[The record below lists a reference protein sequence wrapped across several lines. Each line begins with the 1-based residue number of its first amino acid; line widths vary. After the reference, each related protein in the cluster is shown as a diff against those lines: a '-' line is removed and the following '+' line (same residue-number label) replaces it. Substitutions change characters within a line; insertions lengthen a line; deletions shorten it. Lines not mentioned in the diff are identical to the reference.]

1 MKKIIAIAG
10 NATCGKDTLFRALK
24 HELESHEPW
33 YLTDGRVERIAFADA
48 LKEEVDDFLK
58 KTIGISAWTTNPDEK
73 KLIRKFLIFWGT
85 EFRRGQDD
93 MHWVNLSAEKMC
105 DPNTIYIVTDLR
117 YENEYDWIKEQEGTV
132 IYLDRYINEE
142 GTLVAPA
149 NHYEAE
155 NNKFLKANADLHLAW
170 PTYDEDDIQAQ
181 RAFVRKHASPYLH
194 LNNLTF
200 TKNKTK
206 SDNDE

>member
-1 MKKIIAIAG
+1 MKIIAIAG

-24 HELESHEPW
+24 HELQSHDPW
-33 YLTDGRVERIAFADA
+33 SSSGRVERIAFADA
-48 LKEEVDDFLK
+48 LKDEVDDFLK
-58 KTIGISAWTTNPDEK
+58 QTIGISAWTTHPDEK

-85 EFRRGQDD
+85 EFRREQDD
-93 MHWVNLSAEKMC
+93 MHWVKLSAEKMS
-105 DPNTIYIVTDLR
+105 DPNTVYIVTDLR
-117 YENEYDWIKEQEGTV
+117 YENEYNWIKEREGTV
-132 IYLDRYINEE
+132 IYLDRYINDE

-170 PTYDEDDIQAQ
+170 PTYDENDVEAQ
-181 RAFVRKHASPYLH
+181 RAFVRRHASPYLQ

-200 TKNKTK
+200 TKNR
-206 SDNDE
+206 DNE

>member
-1 MKKIIAIAG
+1 MKIIAIAG
-10 NATCGKDTLFRALK
+10 NATCGKDTLFRALR
-24 HELESHEPW
+24 HELQSHDPW
-33 YLTDGRVERIAFADA
+33 SSGGRVERIAFADA
-48 LKEEVDDFLK
+48 LKDEVDDFLK
-58 KTIGISAWTTNPDEK
+58 RTIGISAWTTNPDEK

-85 EFRRGQDD
+85 EFRREQDD
-93 MHWVNLSAEKMC
+93 MHWVKLSAEKMC

-117 YENEYDWIKEQEGTV
+117 YENEYNWIKEREGTV

-155 NNKFLKANADLHLAW
+155 NNKFLKANADLLLAW
-170 PTYDEDDIQAQ
+170 PTYDENDVEAQ
-181 RAFVRKHASPYLH
+181 RAFVRKHASPYLQ

-200 TKNKTK
+200 TKNR
-206 SDNDE
+206 DNE